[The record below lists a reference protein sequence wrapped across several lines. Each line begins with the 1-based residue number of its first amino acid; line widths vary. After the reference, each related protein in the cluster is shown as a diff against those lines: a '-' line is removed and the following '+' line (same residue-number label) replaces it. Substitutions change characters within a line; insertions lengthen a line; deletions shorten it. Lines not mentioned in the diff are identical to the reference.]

1 MEGNGAGFG
10 NLEIVVNGGRVT
22 CHVSRIEQQEKFS
35 ANFIPHEA
43 GRHRLDVTFNGD
55 KVPHSPWFCEVRIRK
70 KTCGRKKNLL
80 CSKKEP
86 FLASNYPFLNTF
98 VKMYYIVL
106 NLKSPFQGTNVGQN
120 CSL

>member
-10 NLEIVVNGGRVT
+10 NLEIVVNGGRAS

-55 KVPHSPWFCEVRIRK
+55 KVPHSPWFCEVK
-70 KTCGRKKNLL
+70 KLFIFLKK
-80 CSKKEP
+80 
-86 FLASNYPFLNTF
+86 
-98 VKMYYIVL
+98 KMFWTIITYII
-106 NLKSPFQGTNVGQN
+106 
-120 CSL
+120 

>member
-1 MEGNGAGFG
+1 MFIFFTVEGNGAGFG

-70 KTCGRKKNLL
+70 KTCRREKKTYLL
-80 CSKKEP
+80 
-86 FLASNYPFLNTF
+86 
-98 VKMYYIVL
+98 
-106 NLKSPFQGTNVGQN
+106 
-120 CSL
+120 

>member
-1 MEGNGAGFG
+1 MLNTRLISFFLDLQNRLLQGNPPISLFFFTVEGNGAGFG

-70 KTCGRKKNLL
+70 KTCRREKKTYLL
-80 CSKKEP
+80 
-86 FLASNYPFLNTF
+86 
-98 VKMYYIVL
+98 
-106 NLKSPFQGTNVGQN
+106 
-120 CSL
+120 

>member
-1 MEGNGAGFG
+1 M
-10 NLEIVVNGGRVT
+10 EIVVNGGRVT

-70 KTCGRKKNLL
+70 KTCRREKKGLTF
-80 CSKKEP
+80 SKKGS
-86 FLASNYPFLNTF
+86 FF
-98 VKMYYIVL
+98 
-106 NLKSPFQGTNVGQN
+106 
-120 CSL
+120 SL

>member
-10 NLEIVVNGGRVT
+10 NLEIVVNGGRAS

-55 KVPHSPWFCEVRIRK
+55 KVPHSPWFCEVK
-70 KTCGRKKNLL
+70 KLFLKK
-80 CSKKEP
+80 
-86 FLASNYPFLNTF
+86 
-98 VKMYYIVL
+98 KMFRTIITYII
-106 NLKSPFQGTNVGQN
+106 KISGFSEFFTT
-120 CSL
+120 